1 LQYHE
6 IMKNEVRVFA
16 PASVGN
22 AIVGFDILGLALT
35 KPGDEIVARRS
46 DVPGLRI
53 VDISGDEGKLPYD
66 VEKNTAGFAALSLLR
81 HLGQTALGIELEIH
95 KRMPF
100 GSGLGSS
107 AASAVGGAYAV
118 NLLLGSPL
126 SKNELLPFAMHG
138 EQLASGG
145 FHADNVAPSLLGG
158 IILICSNQNLD
169 VHALP
174 VPDELFAAVVYP
186 EVEVLTK
193 TARSILKPDI
203 SLRQHIEQSGFLGG
217 FVTALFRSDYDLMA
231 RTLRDIVIE
240 PQRAQLIPNFHQVQ
254 EATLSAGALGCSIS
268 GAGPSM
274 IALCRGEDIAYIA
287 GHTMQQVFSA
297 AGIRNELFIS
307 AVNPHGAIEL

>member
-1 LQYHE
+1 
-6 IMKNEVRVFA
+6 MKNEVRVFA

-35 KPGDEIVARRS
+35 KPGDEIVARCS

-53 VDISGDEGKLPYD
+53 VKISGDEGKLPYD

-81 HLGQTALGIELEIH
+81 HLGQTELGIELEIH

-126 SKNELLPFAMHG
+126 SKKELLPFAMHG

-158 IILICSNQNLD
+158 IILICSNQNMD

-203 SLRQHIEQSGFLGG
+203 SLRQHIEQSGFFGG

-231 RTLRDIVIE
+231 RTLRDVVIE
-240 PQRAQLIPNFHQVQ
+240 PQRAQLIPKFHQVQ
-254 EATLSAGALGCSIS
+254 EAATSAGALGCSIS
-268 GAGPSM
+268 GAGPSL
-274 IALCRGEDIAYIA
+274 IALCRGEDVAHMA
-287 GHTMQQVFSA
+287 GHAMQQVFSA
-297 AGIRNELFIS
+297 AGIQNELFIS